1 MCVICTRASPS
12 MDSILLPSNRRIV
25 RAVKRKWAIYFTI
38 VALWLLTT
46 LSITYVTR
54 VPLLGIDL
62 DYLPTDSL
70 LPSTAQKLNKVVLT
84 YSHSIL
90 LKRVGHHKYENI

>member
-25 RAVKRKWAIYFTI
+25 RAVKRTWAIYFTI

-54 VPLLGIDL
+54 VPLLGIDR

-90 LKRVGHHKYENI
+90 LKTVGHH